1 MKQVVLHTMKV
12 WCVHIFG
19 NTYFKFY
26 FEKSNVDIYCMQIF
40 IGSFVGCRE
49 VLRLLMFFL
58 LNGFKVGLCIM
69 AQLYHILVLL
79 VMVTYSTSHTIFLS
93 WFLKLASWTS
103 HRWLLVS
110 AIKWS
115 DVPSYLLQFLNSQR
129 NIRSVLVLSVT
140 L

>member
-1 MKQVVLHTMKV
+1 MFLELYVRHAKKIFLYIICSVIIMRPNLASSPSQASFSFVNIIQKIEKQLKV

-49 VLRLLMFFL
+49 VLRLLMLFL

-93 WFLKLASWTS
+93 WFLKLAS
-103 HRWLLVS
+103 
-110 AIKWS
+110 
-115 DVPSYLLQFLNSQR
+115 
-129 NIRSVLVLSVT
+129 
-140 L
+140 